1 VKLLKTSLS
10 ILISGTILNL
20 LIMPAFAHN
29 GVNHDLPVSQPSNQ
43 LPVSQPS
50 NQLAVRKN
58 VEDLTQAEKQ
68 EYVDAVK
75 GLKNTYQGDSTIS
88 IYDQFVAIHQGAMS
102 IIRKDEA
109 SMPTDANSGSSMDMG
124 MGGMGMDGMG
134 LGTDIAHGGSAFLP
148 WHREYIH
155 RFEEA
160 LQLID
165 PKVTLPYWDWS
176 DPKAVDVIFKD
187 DFLGPNGEGVTLNI
201 SGTGITGEPGT
212 GMMSGTGQTA
222 SGGMMSGTGQTASG
236 GMTSGTG
243 QTASGGMMSGTGQ
256 PPSGGMSGTGQPPS
270 GANFTGGPVKS
281 GAFSEA
287 NGWVLNPVI
296 NSKADGTSMGT
307 SLIRFLRVPPASDYP
322 IPQADTDRIQ
332 KLNDYLVYRPAVE
345 GFISVDE
352 NGKVTNGGYTHN
364 YIHGLVGGVQIDA
377 STTPITFNPLGT
389 LSNIPTSPYDPAFW
403 LLHSN
408 VDRLW
413 AEWQDNG
420 HAGSD
425 YYPKSGQTYGNNL
438 DDAMWPWDGGVSTPI
453 NPNLQSL
460 FALLPVF
467 SPDDIVR
474 PIDVLDYK
482 KLGYTYDTL
491 QKPTKVPESNST
503 FAICSLAA
511 LMTMGRK
518 RQQYARQ
525 LVAK

>member
-1 VKLLKTSLS
+1 
-10 ILISGTILNL
+10 
-20 LIMPAFAHN
+20 MPAFAHN

-50 NQLAVRKN
+50 NQLAVRKSAA
-58 VEDLTQAEKQ
+58 DLTQAEKQ

-109 SMPTDANSGSSMDMG
+109 SMPTDANSGSSMDKNGMVMMG
-124 MGGMGMDGMG
+124 MGDTMG

-160 LQLID
+160 LQIID

-187 DFLGPNGEGVTLNI
+187 DFLGPNGQGVTLNI

-212 GMMSGTGQTA
+212 GMMGGTGQTA
-222 SGGMMSGTGQTASG
+222 SGGM
-236 GMTSGTG
+236 
-243 QTASGGMMSGTGQ
+243 
-256 PPSGGMSGTGQPPS
+256 MSGTGQPPS

-296 NSKADGTSMGT
+296 NSKEDGTSMGT
-307 SLIRFLRVPPASDYP
+307 SLVRFLRVPPASDYP

-364 YIHGLVGGVQIDA
+364 YIHSLVGGAQIDA

-389 LSNIPTSPYDPAFW
+389 LSNIPASPYDPAFW

>member
-1 VKLLKTSLS
+1 MELLKTSFSL
-10 ILISGTILNL
+10 LISGTILNL
-20 LIMPAFAHN
+20 LIMPAFAHD
-29 GVNHDLPVSQPSNQ
+29 GVNHE

-58 VEDLTQAEKQ
+58 VTDLTQAEKQ

-109 SMPTDANSGSSMDMG
+109 SMPTNTNSSSSMDMG
-124 MGGMGMDGMG
+124 MGGMGMDMGIGSMG

-160 LQLID
+160 LQIID

-187 DFLGPNGEGVTLNI
+187 DFLGPNGQGVTLNI

-212 GMMSGTGQTA
+212 GMM
-222 SGGMMSGTGQTASG
+222 GGS
-236 GMTSGTG
+236 
-243 QTASGGMMSGTGQ
+243 GQ
-256 PPSGGMSGTGQPPS
+256 PPGGS
-270 GANFTGGPVKS
+270 FTGGPVTS

-296 NSKADGTSMGT
+296 NSKEDGTSMGT
-307 SLIRFLRVPPASDYP
+307 SLIRYLRVPPATDYP

-332 KLNDYLVYRPAVE
+332 KLNDYLVYRPAIE

-364 YIHGLVGGVQIDA
+364 YIHSLVGGAQIDA
-377 STTPITFNPLGT
+377 STTPITFTPLGT
-389 LSNIPTSPYDPAFW
+389 MSNIPSSPYDPAFW

-413 AEWQDNG
+413 AEWQNNG

-453 NPNLQSL
+453 NPNLQGL

-474 PIDVLDYK
+474 PIDVLDYQ

-491 QKPTKVPESNST
+491 QKPIKVPESNSI
-503 FAICSLAA
+503 FAICSMAA
-511 LMTMGRK
+511 LMNMGRK

-525 LVAK
+525 LVTK

>member
-1 VKLLKTSLS
+1 VKLIRTSIS
-10 ILISGTILNL
+10 ILISGTILNFL
-20 LIMPAFAHN
+20 VMPAFAHN
-29 GVNHDLPVSQPSNQ
+29 GVNHEIPVSQPT
-43 LPVSQPS
+43 

-58 VEDLTQAEKQ
+58 VVDLTEAEKQ

-75 GLKNTYQGDSTIS
+75 GLKNTYQGNSTIS

-109 SMPTDANSGSSMDMG
+109 SMPHSTASSSMDMSGMDMG
-124 MGGMGMDGMG
+124 MGGMGMEMG
-134 LGTDIAHGGSAFLP
+134 LGLDIAHGGAAFLP

-160 LQLID
+160 LQIID

-201 SGTGITGEPGT
+201 SGTGITGEPAT
-212 GMMSGTGQTA
+212 
-222 SGGMMSGTGQTASG
+222 GGMMG
-236 GMTSGTG
+236 G
-243 QTASGGMMSGTGQ
+243 GQ
-256 PPSGGMSGTGQPPS
+256 P
-270 GANFTGGPVKS
+270 AANVNFTGGPVKS

-296 NSKADGTSMGT
+296 NSKEDGTSMGT
-307 SLIRFLRVPPASDYP
+307 SLVRFLRVPPASDYP

-364 YIHGLVGGVQIDA
+364 YIHSLVGGAQIDA
-377 STTPITFNPLGT
+377 STTPVTFNPLGT
-389 LSNIPTSPYDPAFW
+389 MSNIPSSPYEPAFW

-413 AEWQDNG
+413 AEWQNNG

-425 YYPKSGQTYGNNL
+425 YYPKSGQPYGNNL

-460 FALLPVF
+460 YALLPVF

-474 PIDVLDYK
+474 PRDVLDYQ
-482 KLGYTYDTL
+482 KLGYTYDSL
-491 QKPTKVPESNST
+491 QKSTKVPESNST
-503 FAICSLAA
+503 FAICCLAA
-511 LMTMGRK
+511 FITMGRK